1 MIRKFLNIFIWLSI
15 CAFSLY
21 LIQGAC
27 YRLVE
32 PYAKLRLSLSW
43 GEPESLKIRSIINK
57 LPMDHFVE
65 PLSSSSPISSEA
77 ETLEEEFTYARRI
90 MSFSRPARDRYY
102 NFIREEEDPLR
113 NFEIAPLG
121 MVEEVVQPGLRR
133 PATPMDVSLGFERRE
148 GLPVDFSKALFV
160 RVIPKMSRT
169 SYEIEFGKWEK
180 VFAFLLNQ
188 GIACV
193 LLESEDSDE
202 LAEQLSYL
210 QSQYPNFA
218 KNMFCLAEGN
228 TVGTLLN
235 AVTDNQYI
243 AVRCLVVINPT
254 DEITQPEASTDTWFL
269 GILPNRGVNP
279 SILSSLINRV
289 RLNRGSNFVY
299 HSRLS
304 GLIHQD
310 SSTENIALSSFPIAY
325 IVSCLEFYRDTKS
338 LESLIPMLE
347 ESNASSFLAESNMTN
362 PKLVDFSPVKL
373 DDLNY
378 TSLEPNFDCEVVR
391 EYRQLNNGDP
401 SIADLSNRD
410 LVLQLGASFEDIGIE
425 VLEQIADRDP
435 LFYRFYLSLKELETS
450 PN

>member
-1 MIRKFLNIFIWLSI
+1 MIRKSFNVLIWLLI
-15 CAFSLY
+15 CVFSLY

-32 PYAKLRLSLSW
+32 PYAKWRLSLSW
-43 GEPESLKIRSIINK
+43 GDPGSLKINSIIKK
-57 LPMDHFVE
+57 LPIDHFVE
-65 PLSSSSPISSEA
+65 PLSSSSPISSGA
-77 ETLEEEFTYARRI
+77 ETLKEELTYARRI
-90 MSFSRPARDRYY
+90 MSFSRPSRDRYY
-102 NFIREEEDPLR
+102 NFIREQEDPLR
-113 NFEIAPLG
+113 NFEIADLG

-133 PATPMDVSLGFERRE
+133 PATAMDVSLGFARRE

-160 RVIPKMSRT
+160 RVIPKTSRT

-180 VFAFLLNQ
+180 VFAFLLDQ
-188 GIACV
+188 GVACV
-193 LLESEDSDE
+193 LLDPEDSDQ

-218 KNMFCLAEGN
+218 KNMVCLAEGIA
-228 TVGTLLN
+228 VGTLLN

-243 AVRCLVVINPT
+243 SVRCLVVIDPT
-254 DEITQPEASTDTWFL
+254 DEITPPKVSTDTWFM
-269 GILPNRGVNP
+269 GILPNREVNP
-279 SILSSLINRV
+279 PILSSMINRI
-289 RLNRGSNFVY
+289 RLNRGSNFIY
-299 HSRLS
+299 QSRLS

-325 IVSCLEFYRDTKS
+325 ILSCLEFYRDTKS

-347 ESNASSFLAESNMTN
+347 EPNASSLLSDSNMTN
-362 PKLVDFSPVKL
+362 PNLTDFSPLKI

-378 TSLEPNFDCEVVR
+378 TNPDPNFDCEVVR

-401 SIADLSNRD
+401 SITGLSNRD
-410 LVLQLGASFEDIGIE
+410 LVLQLGASFEDLGIE
-425 VLEQIADRDP
+425 VLEQIAGRDP

-450 PN
+450 KN